1 MDGSGAILIVTEK
14 PEKTVEYLNDSGI
27 YATDVAVLTK
37 SNDRGII
44 NGEEKR
50 YLEPPKGDIIYNLL

>member
-1 MDGSGAILIVTEK
+1 M
-14 PEKTVEYLNDSGI
+14 EYLNDSGI

-37 SNDRGII
+37 SNDRVII